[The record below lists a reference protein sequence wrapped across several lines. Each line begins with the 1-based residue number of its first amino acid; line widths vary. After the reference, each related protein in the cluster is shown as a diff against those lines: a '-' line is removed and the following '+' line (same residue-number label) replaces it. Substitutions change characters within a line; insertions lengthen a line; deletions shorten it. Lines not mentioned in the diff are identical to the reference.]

1 MSPILFKEISF
12 RLKEETPDIKY
23 GWAFGYGWAVDD
35 YTVRQIIGL
44 KENNIVICEPEKMGV
59 RGYDIVDD
67 ANAMVDYINKFTSED
82 IKLEHLKRERK
93 L

>member
-1 MSPILFKEISF
+1 M
-12 RLKEETPDIKY
+12 EETPDIKCGWTHDY
-23 GWAFGYGWAVDD
+23 GFPCDD
-35 YTVRQIIGL
+35 YTIRQIMDL
-44 KENNIVICEPEKMGV
+44 KENNIVICKPEEMGV
-59 RGYDIVDD
+59 RGYNIVDD